1 VQDHPQS
8 QELDSVDR
16 LLQQWRQERPELD
29 PSGLA
34 VVLRVTALAG
44 VFAER
49 LKHIL
54 APHGLAPF
62 EYDVLA
68 ALRRNEP
75 GPGLSPTALCRTAQ
89 LTSGAMT
96 HRLDRLETRGLVERH
111 STPEDR
117 RGVRVSLTTAGR
129 RLVDSVVGE
138 RMADAAR
145 SLGRLD
151 AAEAQRLAD
160 LLRRLNAEHELP
172 RSD

>member
-1 VQDHPQS
+1 M
-8 QELDSVDR
+8 DR

-34 VVLRVTALAG
+34 VVLRITALAG

-117 RGVRVSLTTAGR
+117 RGVRVSLTPAGR
-129 RLVDSVVGE
+129 ELVDSVIGE

-145 SLGRLD
+145 SLGGLD
-151 AAEAQRLAD
+151 AADAQRLTD
-160 LLRRLNAEHELP
+160 LLRRLNSEHEP
-172 RSD
+172 PQSD